1 MEITLAIIIIA
12 VVLLLYLIQIGK
24 EHNKTD
30 WGSSGLNVLD
40 GINRWF
46 CLKYHRLPPNMIA
59 LPESGPAI
67 LVSNHISGLDPL
79 LLIAA
84 TTRPLRF
91 MIAQEEYDRWWLR
104 WLFKK
109 IGCIPVKRDKNPKKA
124 LNHSIAALEKGEIL
138 GVFPQGGIVI
148 NDDGKPLKKGAF
160 VLAEIANVPI
170 YSVRIDGVKA
180 KGFTILAVFIRSTIQ
195 LVQSNE
201 ILYINDL
208 NIKSGLIQT
217 KDFFTDRTS
226 S

>member
-1 MEITLAIIIIA
+1 MEIILAIIIIA
-12 VVLLLYLIQIGK
+12 VVLFLYLIQTGK
-24 EHNKTD
+24 KHNKTD

-138 GVFPQGGIVI
+138 GVFPQGGIVKI
-148 NDDGKPLKKGAF
+148 DDGKPLKKGAF
-160 VLAEIANVPI
+160 ALAQIANVPI
-170 YSVRIDGVKA
+170 YSVRIEGVGG
-180 KGFTILAVFIRSTIQ
+180 KGFTVFSVFIP
-195 LVQSNE
+195 SNV
-201 ILYINDL
+201 
-208 NIKSGLIQT
+208 SLIQDNSPVKINQLDIEQT
-217 KDFFTDRTS
+217 RKDIKKFFFARAN
-226 S
+226 